1 MNQTIKIYYLLNLDN
16 EYIHH
21 ATNEDEFI
29 ESVLRYLKSELFETV
44 ENYKTYILTQDE
56 YLEEM
61 ERFIN
66 IRKKI
71 KECENFLQLKHIA
84 MSLDFKAKTKMIDL
98 N

>member
-1 MNQTIKIYYLLNLDN
+1 MTNLTVYYILNIDN
-16 EYIHH
+16 EYIYH
-21 ATNEDEFI
+21 ATNESEFI
-29 ESVLRYLKSELFETV
+29 ESALRYLKSELFETV
-44 ENYKTYILTQDE
+44 ENYKTYVLNQDE

-84 MSLDFKAKTKMIDL
+84 MSLDFKVKIKTIVL

>member
-1 MNQTIKIYYLLNLDN
+1 MTNLTVYYLLNLDN
-16 EYIHH
+16 ERIYHT
-21 ATNEDEFI
+21 TNEDEFI
-29 ESVLRYLKSELFETV
+29 ESALRYLKTELFETV
-44 ENYKTYILTQDE
+44 ENYKTYILNQDE

-84 MSLDFKAKTKMIDL
+84 MSLDFKVKDKTIDL
-98 N
+98 D

>member
-1 MNQTIKIYYLLNLDN
+1 MTNIKIYYLLNMDN
-16 EYIHH
+16 EYIYHT
-21 ATNEDEFI
+21 TNENEFI
-29 ESVLRYLKSELFETV
+29 ESALRYLKKELFETV
-44 ENYKTYILTQDE
+44 ENYKTYVLDQDE

-84 MSLDFKAKTKMIDL
+84 MSLDFKVKIKTIDL
-98 N
+98 D